1 MKKVLSV
8 LLVLMMLMGTLL
20 ISPLSV
26 SAADGWD
33 GTTATKPSGD
43 GTKESPYLIS
53 SAENLLW
60 MSRNIKKGDQVG
72 DADAGDDYG
81 PSFEGQYFLQTC
93 DIDLNG
99 KVLPSIGFYY
109 ANDKRMGAF
118 GGTYDGCGFS
128 IKNGNIKSYNSGH
141 ALNVNWGHGLFG
153 TIYGATIRNVVLEG
167 LAIEGHGVTG
177 AVVGRAVASTAVE
190 QNSNFNLVENCVVKS
205 TCSITAK
212 FPNDTPPTGK
222 DAAAYDQA
230 SRVGGIVGMA
240 YGTTVKNCT
249 NAANIAVPGNFNF
262 AGGIVGTA
270 GFGVVVDHCINTGNI
285 TLDTSSN
292 AVAAESAYG
301 GIVGFITPYGPGST
315 TIVGDVTIS
324 NCYNTGSFTF
334 AGTAG
339 PGNATYW
346 GGVLGGA
353 NSLKPGSNNK
363 ISNCYNLN
371 GENTLQASNGNFRIG
386 GLLGSYWIGKNANV
400 APIYMDNAYS
410 VTLTK
415 GGNTSSY
422 EGTNEY
428 RCWIRQNS
436 AGKVCIQIGIGDGQY
451 ADAQNGAYPANAT
464 VGTKTADEIKLLTAK
479 IDTAVE
485 RVQTLGKSTYILGVQ
500 KAIDDNTKVRIVAGI
515 NTLDAL
521 NYGFEASV
529 QIGED
534 TPKTAEP
541 KTSTTVYTALLAD
554 NKTISVADYDVNYFA
569 CVTLTGIPASGT
581 VKYTVKSF
589 VTKIEGVR
597 IYGDT
602 IELTF
607 VDGVLS
613 GEPVIVQ

>member
-20 ISPLSV
+20 ISPMSV
-26 SAADGWD
+26 SAADGWN
-33 GTTATKPSGD
+33 GTTAMKPSGD
-43 GTKESPYLIS
+43 GTEASPYLIS

-60 MSRNIKKGDQVG
+60 MSQNIKKGDQVN
-72 DADAGDDYG
+72 DDTAGDNYG

-99 KVLPSIGFYY
+99 KTIPSIGFYY

-118 GGTYDGCGFS
+118 GGIYDGCGFS
-128 IKNGNIKSYNSGH
+128 VKNGSIRSYNSSH

-153 TIYGATIRNVVLEG
+153 TIYGATVRNVVLED

-177 AVVGRAVASTAVE
+177 AVVGRAVAPTTAA
-190 QNSNFNLVENCVVKS
+190 QNSGFNLIENCVVKS

-212 FPNDTPPTGK
+212 FPNNTPPTGK

-249 NAANIAVPGNFNF
+249 NAADIALPGNFNF
-262 AGGIVGTA
+262 AGGIAGTV
-270 GFGVVVDHCINTGNI
+270 GFGVVIDHCINTGSI

-301 GIVGFITPYGPGST
+301 GIAGFISPYGAGVT

-334 AGTAG
+334 DGAAG

-346 GGVLGGA
+346 GGILGGA
-353 NSLKPGSNNK
+353 NSLKPASNNK

-371 GENTLQASNGNFRIG
+371 GENTLKASNSSFRIG
-386 GLLGSYWIGKNANV
+386 GLLGSYWIGTGANV
-400 APIYMDNAYS
+400 TPIYMDNAYS

-415 GGNTSSY
+415 GGNTSGY

-428 RCWIRQNS
+428 RCRIRKNS

-464 VGTKTADEIKLLTAK
+464 VGTKEAAEIKLLTAR
-479 IDTAVE
+479 IDAAVE
-485 RVQTLGKSTYILGVQ
+485 RALTLGKSTYILGVQ
-500 KAIDDNTKVRIVAGI
+500 KAIGDNTKVRIVAGI

-529 QIGED
+529 QIDED
-534 TPKTAEP
+534 ATKTAAP
-541 KTSTTVYTALLAD
+541 QTSATVYTSLLAD
-554 NKTISVADYDVNYFA
+554 GKTITSADYDVNYFA

-581 VKYTVKSF
+581 VKYTVRSF
-589 VTKIEGVR
+589 ITKLEGVK
-597 IYGDT
+597 IYGDA

-613 GEPVIVQ
+613 GDPVIVQ